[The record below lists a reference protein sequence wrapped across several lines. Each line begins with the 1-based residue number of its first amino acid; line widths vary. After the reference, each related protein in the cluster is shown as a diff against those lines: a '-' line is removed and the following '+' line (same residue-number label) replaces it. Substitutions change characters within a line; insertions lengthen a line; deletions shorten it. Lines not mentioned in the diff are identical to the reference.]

1 MRFWMSAS
9 FRPSVIQAD
18 TVFFCDSSKFII
30 RWAPFGGENGRDS
43 MEFLRGGPICAGRR
57 EVVGL
62 NPVLHPVGEAMDGA
76 AEIVNG
82 VGLVNDV
89 SNASE
94 LRLSG
99 QGAGDFT

>member
-1 MRFWMSAS
+1 
-9 FRPSVIQAD
+9 
-18 TVFFCDSSKFII
+18 
-30 RWAPFGGENGRDS
+30 
-43 MEFLRGGPICAGRR
+43 
-57 EVVGL
+57 
-62 NPVLHPVGEAMDGA
+62 MDGA

-94 LRLSG
+94 LRLPG